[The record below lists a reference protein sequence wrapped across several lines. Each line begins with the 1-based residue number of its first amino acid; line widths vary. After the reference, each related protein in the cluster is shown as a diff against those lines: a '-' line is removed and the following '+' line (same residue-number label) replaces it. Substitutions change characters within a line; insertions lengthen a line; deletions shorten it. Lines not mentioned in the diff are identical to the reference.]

1 MKTKNYIFLALI
13 AISVFSIAA
22 RQAFTADDLVG
33 TWKYLISDVPPEYES
48 GTLVFEQKDNK
59 TVGYVESGEKSEMKE
74 LTVDQGKVTFT
85 TESQAGAFK
94 YSFMQTG
101 DTLTGMIASQYG
113 DFPIKAVRQA
123 KK

>member
-1 MKTKNYIFLALI
+1 MKTKHYIFLMLI

-33 TWKYLISDVPPEYES
+33 TWKYMISDVPAEYQTGS
-48 GTLVFEQKDNK
+48 LVFEQKDNK
-59 TVGYVESGEKSEMKE
+59 TVGYVEGAEKNEMKE

-85 TESQAGAFK
+85 TENQSGVFK
-94 YSFMQTG
+94 YSMMQKG
-101 DTLTGMIASQYG
+101 DTLTGTIASQYG
-113 DFPIKAVRQA
+113 DFGIKAVREA